1 VVKEVDTKLSNIGS
15 DQFKDIIDSDMTYNV
30 IEVIPEV
37 MPRAKSGRIT
47 RSGGALEWLDI
58 TIVY

>member
-1 VVKEVDTKLSNIGS
+1 VVKEVDTKLSDIRS

-37 MPRAKSGRIT
+37 MLRAESGRIT
-47 RSGGALEWLDI
+47 RSGGALE
-58 TIVY
+58 